1 MTLPDLRQAKSIEVT
16 RRLRGVHRPRR
27 KPVQDPLDELLLTIL
42 SQSTNDRN
50 RDRAWSAL
58 QKRYPDR
65 ATLLDDPPDILED
78 TIRIA
83 GLAGHKAAAIRAVL
97 ERLIDTTG
105 EARLD
110 HLDTMTDREAL
121 AYLVSFSGI
130 GVKTAACVLCFALRR
145 DIIPVDTHVLRIARR
160 LALVPENAT
169 AKRTHDVLNEMVPP
183 GDRYDLHLMLIDH
196 GRETCTARAP
206 ECDRCVLIDLC
217 PAAGTFGSPLPS
229 APQRRDR

>member
-1 MTLPDLRQAKSIEVT
+1 MTLPDLRQTKSMEVT

-58 QKRYPDR
+58 QDRYPDR
-65 ATLLDDPPDILED
+65 ETILADPPGVLED
-78 TIRIA
+78 TIRVA
-83 GLAGHKAAAIRAVL
+83 GLAGHKSAAIRAAL

-110 HLDTMTDREAL
+110 HLEAMTDGEAL
-121 AYLVSFSGI
+121 TYLASFSGV
-130 GVKTAACVLCFALRR
+130 GVKTAACVLCFALQRE
-145 DIIPVDTHVLRIARR
+145 IIPVDTHVLRIARR

-169 AKRTHDVLNEMVPP
+169 AKRTHDEMNEVVPP
-183 GDRYDLHLMLIDH
+183 GDRYDLHLMLIAH

-206 ECDRCVLIDLC
+206 ACDRCVLIDLC
-217 PAAGTFGSPLPS
+217 PAAGTIGS
-229 APQRRDR
+229 APSSAMRRRNK